1 MEKAWSAA
9 VEAWAVKPVE
19 GQFSDSED
27 EPKVNV
33 ANLEI
38 KDANT
43 FKASLGDQRGGHG
56 GHGDRGGRDQSGGG
70 RGCFK
75 CGQEGHFS
83 RECPNHSLAVA
94 FSTKCLNCG
103 RKGHFSRDCP
113 NPICFKCGEEGH
125 FAYKCPS
132 KSQGSVFV
140 RIPGKSS
147 GEVVLDGDTKCSKC
161 GEQDHLSRN
170 CPKCAKCFRCQEKG
184 DFKRDC
190 PQVQAPLAGGNGL
203 NSNGLAEIESPPILM
218 NLMNGDGNGGRGG
231 HGGPSD
237 RSGHGSKGQ
246 EKGHFKIDSPQAQAP
261 LAGGNGNCF
270 DCNELTEME
279 MKAAPILMNLVNG
292 DCSGGRGGHGGP
304 SDRGGHQE
312 KGQFKRDCPQP
323 QTPPAGGNGNCF
335 DSNELAETEME
346 SASILMGHG
355 DGSGGRG
362 GQGAPSGRCGRGG
375 RMSKFWAATS
385 KYLETPQ

>member
-1 MEKAWSAA
+1 MESAWLLQE
-9 VEAWAVKPVE
+9 VRKRTEHFAVKPIE
-19 GQFSDSED
+19 GQFSDAED

-43 FKASLGDQRGGHG
+43 FKASRGGQRGGHG
-56 GHGDRGGRDQSGGG
+56 GRGGHDQSGAG

-75 CGQEGHFS
+75 CGQEGHFF
-83 RECPNHSLAVA
+83 RECPNQSIGGGGMDGDIKCKKWDERKCR
-94 FSTKCLNCG
+94 TKCLNCG
-103 RKGHFSRDCP
+103 RKGHFSRDCL

-132 KSQGSVFV
+132 
-140 RIPGKSS
+140 KSS

-184 DFKRDC
+184 HFKRDC
-190 PQVQAPLAGGNGL
+190 
-203 NSNGLAEIESPPILM
+203 
-218 NLMNGDGNGGRGG
+218 
-231 HGGPSD
+231 
-237 RSGHGSKGQ
+237 
-246 EKGHFKIDSPQAQAP
+246 PQAQAP

-270 DCNELTEME
+270 DSNELTE
-279 MKAAPILMNLVNG
+279 MKAAPIHMNLVNG
-292 DCSGGRGGHGGP
+292 SGGRGGHGGP
-304 SDRGGHQE
+304 SDRGGH
-312 KGQFKRDCPQP
+312 GG
-323 QTPPAGGNGNCF
+323 TP
-335 DSNELAETEME
+335 
-346 SASILMGHG
+346 
-355 DGSGGRG
+355 
-362 GQGAPSGRCGRGG
+362 RGG